1 MSKEHKAKTRKLF
14 IITGISGAGKSQA
27 LKCFEDFGFF
37 CVDNLPIA
45 MLERFADLLEKSKH
59 LQRAALGIDIRE
71 GQFLR
76 DLSHALQTLRQKGFQ
91 YQILFLDASDRVVMQ
106 RFSET
111 RHRHPLGTNIVSAIR
126 RERKILTE
134 MKALAD
140 KVIDTSQMTLGEL
153 KETLSQ
159 ALELKRT
166 REMSLSVVSFG
177 FKYGV
182 PLDADI
188 VMDVRFMPNPNY
200 VPDLKSKSGLNAKVK
215 QYILNH
221 AASRGFLAKYSALV
235 RSLLPHY
242 IREGKSYLTIAIGCT
257 GGRHRSVCVTHHL
270 ARELQKG
277 GYAVREFHRDIQR

>member
-1 MSKEHKAKTRKLF
+1 MKKARRTLFHKLF

-45 MLERFADLLEKSKH
+45 LLEHFADLLAKSKH
-59 LQRAALGIDIRE
+59 LQRVALGIDIRE

-76 DLSHALQTLRQKGFQ
+76 ELSHALQSLRHKGFQ
-91 YQILFLDASDRVVMQ
+91 YRILFLDASDRVVMQ

-111 RHRHPLGTNIVSAIR
+111 RHRHPLGTNIVSAIQQ
-126 RERKILTE
+126 ERKILTE
-134 MKALAD
+134 IKALAD

-153 KETLSQ
+153 KENLSQ

-166 REMSLSVVSFG
+166 REMNLSVVSFG

-200 VPDLKSKSGLNAKVK
+200 LPQLKPKSGLDPKVG
-215 QYILNH
+215 QYILTQT
-221 AASRGFLAKYSALV
+221 ATKEFLTRYSALI
-235 RSLLPHY
+235 RSLLPQY
-242 IREGKSYLTIAIGCT
+242 IREGKSYLTIAVGCT
-257 GGRHRSVCVTHHL
+257 GGRHRSVFVTHYL
-270 ARELQKG
+270 ARELHKG
-277 GYAVREFHRDIQR
+277 GYAVREFHRDITR

>member
-1 MSKEHKAKTRKLF
+1 MKPNKAGTRKLF

-27 LKCFEDFGFF
+27 IKCFEDFGYF
-37 CVDNLPIA
+37 CVDNLPIS
-45 MLERFADLLEKSKH
+45 MLEHFADLLEKSRH
-59 LQRAALGIDIRE
+59 LQRVALGIDIRE

-76 DLSHALQTLRQKGFQ
+76 DLSHALATLRKKGFE
-91 YQILFLDASDRVVMQ
+91 YRILFLDAADRVVLQ

-111 RHRHPLGTNIVSAIR
+111 RHRHPLGTNITTAIKQ
-126 RERKILTE
+126 ERKILTE
-134 MKALAD
+134 IKALAD

-153 KETLSQ
+153 KETVSQ

-166 REMSLSVVSFG
+166 REMSLSIVSFG

-182 PLDADI
+182 PLDADL

-200 VPDLKSKSGLNAKVK
+200 VPRLKPRSGLDPAVRR
-215 QYILNH
+215 YLLEFP
-221 AASRGFLAKYSALV
+221 ATREFLTRYSGLI
-235 RSLLPHY
+235 RSLLPQY

-257 GGRHRSVCVTHHL
+257 GGRHRSVYVTQHL
-270 ARELQKG
+270 AQELHKG

>member
-1 MSKEHKAKTRKLF
+1 MKRQRNGGRKLF

-27 LKCFEDFGFF
+27 LKCFEDFGYY

-45 MLERFADLLEKSKH
+45 MLEHFADLLENSRH
-59 LQRAALGIDIRE
+59 LQRVALGIDIRE

-76 DLSHALQTLRQKGFQ
+76 DLSHALATLRKKGFQ
-91 YQILFLDASDRVVMQ
+91 YRILFLDASDRVVVQ

-111 RHRHPLGTNIVSAIR
+111 RHRHPLGTNITAAIKQ
-126 RERKILTE
+126 ERKILTE
-134 MKALAD
+134 IKALAD

-182 PLDADI
+182 PLDADL

-200 VPDLKSKSGLNAKVK
+200 VPRLKPKNGLDPAVKRYLLEFPATREFLNRYSGL
-215 QYILNH
+215 I
-221 AASRGFLAKYSALV
+221 
-235 RSLLPHY
+235 RSLLPQY

-257 GGRHRSVCVTHHL
+257 GGRHRSVYVTHHL
-270 ARELQKG
+270 AQELHRG
-277 GYAVREFHRDIQR
+277 GYAVREFHRDVTR